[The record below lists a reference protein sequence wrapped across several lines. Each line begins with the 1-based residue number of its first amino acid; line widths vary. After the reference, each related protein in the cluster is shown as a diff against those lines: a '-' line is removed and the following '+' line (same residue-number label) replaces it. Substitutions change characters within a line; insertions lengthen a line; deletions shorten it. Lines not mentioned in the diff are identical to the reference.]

1 MLSILKRLW
10 TPSQAPTSVLLTVTS
25 GAEHQPTTGLIP
37 LAVDAAVGAPMEATL
52 VLFAESQAAPLYAQS
67 HALVEGVQ
75 SWRLAIHGQLLPNGP
90 QNLRLALQAPSGKV
104 LAEQRLTVIVA
115 NEGPI
120 AAAVADS
127 LRRTGAPAVVE
138 GVCDSGAYDYTDP
151 SLFAWFD
158 RPEPEALA
166 HIAALLASGAADDE
180 EAEALRHFVRFGFL
194 ALPDVIS
201 PEHLGRLNA
210 ALDDAVE
217 KGVEG
222 YAWGS
227 SQRMHGLH
235 DHYPAIRELWLHPRV
250 LKMLDLIFGAR
261 ARPSQSLTYVFG
273 SQQEHHQDTIHLTPF
288 PAGYM
293 CGVWTALEDVQP
305 ESGELAVFP
314 GSHRLPRVYLRTANV
329 PKVTN
334 DDWTQFGQVV
344 VPVWTDL
351 INQNGFAPEPYRPK
365 AGSVLIWH
373 ENLMHMGSVRR
384 DLEKSR
390 RSVVCHYFAEG
401 AVAYYDSSGMPGHV
415 YMGPRA

>member
-1 MLSILKRLW
+1 MLNLLKRLW
-10 TPSQAPTSVLLTVTS
+10 GASQSQTGVSLVATS
-25 GAEHQPTTGLIP
+25 GAEHQPTTGLIT
-37 LAVDAAVGAPMEATL
+37 VGVEATVRAPMDATL
-52 VLFAESQAAPLYAQS
+52 VLFAESHAGPLYAQS
-67 HALVEGVQ
+67 LSLVEGIQ

-90 QNLRLALQAPSGKV
+90 QNLRLALQSPAGKV
-104 LAEQRLTVIVA
+104 LAEHRLTVIVA
-115 NEGPI
+115 NEGSI
-120 AAAVADS
+120 TAAVADS
-127 LRRTGAPAVVE
+127 LRRSGAPAVIE
-138 GVCDSGAYDYTDP
+138 GACDSGTYDYTDP
-151 SLFAWFD
+151 TLVAWFD
-158 RPEPEALA
+158 RPEPEAFA
-166 HIAALLASGAADDE
+166 HIAELSARGAADDE
-180 EAEALRHFVRFGFL
+180 EAEALRHFVRNGFL

-201 PEHLGRLNA
+201 SEHLGRLNA

-305 ESGELAVFP
+305 QSGELVVFP

-334 DDWTQFGQVV
+334 DDWAQFGEAV
-344 VPVWTDL
+344 VPLWTDL
-351 INQNGFAPEPYRPK
+351 INQNGLAPEPYRPK
-365 AGSVLIWH
+365 AGAVLIWH

-401 AVAYYDSSGMPGHV
+401 AVAYYDSSGSPGHV